1 MCCKD
6 FLCKLIPN
14 VKSLG
19 SVNFSKPEIG
29 RKNLGG
35 TILTILAVLMV
46 VAVFLPWF
54 SWEYVDDA
62 SGKHVL
68 ESAFRLGIT
77 TLWGILGLVV
87 ALVALFGALYKQYAL
102 TLWAAILAVV
112 FGYIGANSVY
122 TLEFTMDKT
131 DYIILKEELQLLD
144 IFNRPFDAT
153 HLGANIFTIVA
164 ALLAALSFTQI
175 IKREEETKPGCIAKA
190 AFTISVII
198 TTIICIDAVLVTPT
212 CLSVLVVKILA
223 WHLPLIVVML
233 IAYSLVNGEGKS
245 LNITSIAILAVAF
258 FFTNPATVLTKY
270 VQKEQHNIQNVV
282 AHDNNSKKWSV
293 IMDKESTKD
302 LIEDFKKEAKKTSK
316 KRMDVGLDRL
326 GKHYNEYS
334 ESRSLPQNVLPVE

>member
-14 VKSLG
+14 VKALG
-19 SVNFSKPEIG
+19 GINFSKPEIG
-29 RKNLGG
+29 RKNVGG
-35 TILTILAVLMV
+35 TILTILALLMV

-54 SWEYVDDA
+54 SWEYIDSA

-102 TLWAAILAVV
+102 TLWTAILAVV

-122 TLEFTMDKT
+122 SLEFTMDKT

-144 IFNRPFDAT
+144 LFNRPIHAT
-153 HLGANIFTIVA
+153 HLGANIFTILA
-164 ALLAALSFTQI
+164 ALLATLSFTQI
-175 IKREEETKPGCIAKA
+175 IKKEGEKPGCIAKA

-198 TTIICIDAVLVTPT
+198 TTIICVDAVLVTPT
-212 CLSVLVVKILA
+212 CLSMLVVKILA

-270 VQKEQHNIQNVV
+270 VHKEQHNIQNVV
-282 AHDNNSKKWSV
+282 THARNSKDDRV
-293 IMDKESTKD
+293 IQDKESTKD
-302 LIEDFKKEAKKTSK
+302 LIEELRKESSKTTKKLY
-316 KRMDVGLDRL
+316 DLDRRPPYV
-326 GKHYNEYS
+326 YNENN
-334 ESRSLPQNVLPVE
+334 LD

>member
-19 SVNFSKPEIG
+19 SVNFSKPEVG

-35 TILTILAVLMV
+35 TVLTILAVLMV
-46 VAVFLPWF
+46 AAVFLPWF

-62 SGKHVL
+62 TGKSVL

-102 TLWAAILAVV
+102 TLWSAILAVV

-122 TLEFTMDKT
+122 TLEFTMGKV
-131 DYIILKEELQLLD
+131 DYIILKEQLQLLD
-144 IFNRPFDAT
+144 LFNNSLPAT

-164 ALLAALSFTQI
+164 ALLVALSFTQI
-175 IKREEETKPGCIAKA
+175 IKKEEEKSGCIAKA
-190 AFTISVII
+190 AFAISVII
-198 TTIICIDAVLVTPT
+198 TTIICVDAVLVTPT
-212 CLSVLVVKILA
+212 CLSLLVVKILA

-270 VQKEQHNIQNVV
+270 VQEEQNNVNNV
-282 AHDNNSKKWSV
+282 TRHYSNSKDDGV
-293 IMDKESTKD
+293 IRDKESTKK
-302 LIEDFKKEAKKTSK
+302 LMEKCQNESSKTTKELYPIGG
-316 KRMDVGLDRL
+316 RYGHLDQS
-326 GKHYNEYS
+326 EYMH
-334 ESRSLPQNVLPVE
+334 

>member
-29 RKNLGG
+29 RKNVGG
-35 TILTILAVLMV
+35 TILTILALLMV

-87 ALVALFGALYKQYAL
+87 ALVALFGTLYKQYAL

-144 IFNRPFDAT
+144 LFNRPFDAT

-175 IKREEETKPGCIAKA
+175 IKKREEKPGCIAKA

-316 KRMDVGLDRL
+316 KRMDVGLNSL
-326 GKHYNEYS
+326 MEHYRCS

>member
-14 VKSLG
+14 VKALG
-19 SVNFSKPEIG
+19 GINFSKPEIG
-29 RKNLGG
+29 RKNVGG
-35 TILTILAVLMV
+35 TILTILALLMV

-122 TLEFTMDKT
+122 SLEFTMDKT

-144 IFNRPFDAT
+144 LFNRPIHAT
-153 HLGANIFTIVA
+153 HLGANIFTILA

-175 IKREEETKPGCIAKA
+175 IKKEGEKPGCIAKA

-198 TTIICIDAVLVTPT
+198 TTIICVDAVLVTPT
-212 CLSVLVVKILA
+212 CLSMLVVKILA

-282 AHDNNSKKWSV
+282 THDHNSKNWRV

-316 KRMDVGLDRL
+316 KRVMMPKAALF
-326 GKHYNEYS
+326 
-334 ESRSLPQNVLPVE
+334 SR

>member
-1 MCCKD
+1 
-6 FLCKLIPN
+6 
-14 VKSLG
+14 
-19 SVNFSKPEIG
+19 
-29 RKNLGG
+29 
-35 TILTILAVLMV
+35 MV

-131 DYIILKEELQLLD
+131 DYIILKEQLQLMD
-144 IFNRPFDAT
+144 AFNDSLPAT

-190 AFTISVII
+190 AFAISVII
-198 TTIICIDAVLVTPT
+198 TTIICVDAVLVTPT

-223 WHLPLIVVML
+223 WHLPLIAVLL
-233 IAYSLVNGEGKS
+233 IAYSFVKGEGKS
-245 LNITSIAILAVAF
+245 LNITSIAILVVAF
-258 FFTNPATVLTKY
+258 LFTNPATVLTKY
-270 VQKEQHNIQNVV
+270 VHEEQDNVENVV
-282 AHDNNSKKWSV
+282 THASNSKDERV
-293 IMDKESTKD
+293 IRDKESTKD
-302 LIEDFKKEAKKTSK
+302 LIEELRKESSKTTKKLYPVNSRPPHVYHEKT
-316 KRMDVGLDRL
+316 LD
-326 GKHYNEYS
+326 
-334 ESRSLPQNVLPVE
+334 

>member
-19 SVNFSKPEIG
+19 SVNFSKPDIG

-35 TILTILAVLMV
+35 TILAILAVLMV

-54 SWEYVDDA
+54 SWEYVDYA
-62 SGKHVL
+62 SGKSVL

-87 ALVALFGALYKQYAL
+87 ALVALFGALYRQYAL

-131 DYIILKEELQLLD
+131 DYIILKEQLQLLD
-144 IFNRPFDAT
+144 VFNKSIPAT
-153 HLGANIFTIVA
+153 HLGANIFTLIA

-175 IKREEETKPGCIAKA
+175 IKKREEKPGCIAKV
-190 AFTISVII
+190 AFAISVII
-198 TTIICIDAVLVTPT
+198 TTIICVDAVLVTST

-270 VQKEQHNIQNVV
+270 VQEEQNSINNVTQHY
-282 AHDNNSKKWSV
+282 ANSQDRGV
-293 IMDKESTKD
+293 IHDKESTKK
-302 LIEDFKKEAKKTSK
+302 LKEKLQKESSKTTK
-316 KRMDVGLDRL
+316 ELYPVDGYR
-326 GKHYNEYS
+326 YNHPDQSEY
-334 ESRSLPQNVLPVE
+334 NH

>member
-14 VKSLG
+14 VKALG

-35 TILTILAVLMV
+35 TVLAILAVLMV

-54 SWEYVDDA
+54 SMEYVDAA
-62 SGKHVL
+62 SGKSVL
-68 ESAFRLGIT
+68 ESASRLGIT
-77 TLWGILGLVV
+77 TLWGILGFVV
-87 ALVALFGALYKQYAL
+87 ALVSLFGALYRQYAL

-122 TLEFTMDKT
+122 TLEFTMNKT
-131 DYIILKEELQLLD
+131 DYIILQEQLQLLD
-144 IFNRPFDAT
+144 VFNKPIPAT

-164 ALLAALSFTQI
+164 ALVAVLSFTQI
-175 IKREEETKPGCIAKA
+175 IKKGEEKPGCIAKV
-190 AFTISVII
+190 AFAISVII
-198 TTIICIDAVLVTPT
+198 TTIICVDAVLVTPT
-212 CLSVLVVKILA
+212 CLSILVVKILA

-245 LNITSIAILAVAF
+245 LNVTSIAILAVAF

-270 VQKEQHNIQNVV
+270 VKEEQNNSQNV
-282 AHDNNSKKWSV
+282 AEHYEYSKNYNV
-293 IMDKESTKD
+293 IKDKESTKD
-302 LIEDFKKEAKKTSK
+302 LIEELRKESSKTTKK
-316 KRMDVGLDRL
+316 LYPL
-326 GKHYNEYS
+326 GEIDGHYDNYGPSEY
-334 ESRSLPQNVLPVE
+334 NH

>member
-1 MCCKD
+1 
-6 FLCKLIPN
+6 
-14 VKSLG
+14 
-19 SVNFSKPEIG
+19 
-29 RKNLGG
+29 
-35 TILTILAVLMV
+35 MV

-54 SWEYVDDA
+54 SWEYVDYA
-62 SGKHVL
+62 SGKSVL

-87 ALVALFGALYKQYAL
+87 ALVALFGALYRQYAL

-144 IFNRPFDAT
+144 LFNRPFDAT
-153 HLGANIFTIVA
+153 HLGANIFTLIA

-175 IKREEETKPGCIAKA
+175 IKKREEKPGCIAKA
-190 AFTISVII
+190 AFAISVII
-198 TTIICIDAVLVTPT
+198 TTIVCVDAVLVTPT

-316 KRMDVGLDRL
+316 KRMDVGLNSL
-326 GKHYNEYS
+326 MEHYRCS

>member
-1 MCCKD
+1 
-6 FLCKLIPN
+6 
-14 VKSLG
+14 
-19 SVNFSKPEIG
+19 
-29 RKNLGG
+29 
-35 TILTILAVLMV
+35 MV

-54 SWEYVDDA
+54 SWEYVDAA

-122 TLEFTMDKT
+122 TLEFTMNKT
-131 DYIILKEELQLLD
+131 DYIILKEQLQLMDALND
-144 IFNRPFDAT
+144 SFPAT

-190 AFTISVII
+190 AFVISVII
-198 TTIICIDAVLVTPT
+198 TTIICVDAVLVTPT

-245 LNITSIAILAVAF
+245 LNVTSIAILAVAF

-270 VQKEQHNIQNVV
+270 VKEEQNNSQNV
-282 AHDNNSKKWSV
+282 AEHYEYSKNYNV
-293 IMDKESTKD
+293 IKDKESTKD
-302 LIEDFKKEAKKTSK
+302 LIEELRKESSKTTKKLYPLGEI
-316 KRMDVGLDRL
+316 DGHYDNYGLSE
-326 GKHYNEYS
+326 YNH
-334 ESRSLPQNVLPVE
+334 